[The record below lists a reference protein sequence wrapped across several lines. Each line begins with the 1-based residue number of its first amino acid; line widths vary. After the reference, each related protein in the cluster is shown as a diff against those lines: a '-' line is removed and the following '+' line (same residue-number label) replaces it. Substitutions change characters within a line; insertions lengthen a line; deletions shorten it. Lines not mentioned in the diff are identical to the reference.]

1 MRCSPPPCQHELST
15 AADAHYRAVQGR
27 HVVARQQ
34 APESSAMI
42 GCMAGDRE
50 PKRNGGLDPEGI
62 ATLLDQMFR
71 LWIEPAIEER
81 SLGLSRADV
90 TKALVVL
97 PRRRLRRFSSRSR

>member
-1 MRCSPPPCQHELST
+1 
-15 AADAHYRAVQGR
+15 
-27 HVVARQQ
+27 
-34 APESSAMI
+34 MI